1 MTCYQEELSNF
12 ARLDL
17 PWDSLSGCNILVTGA
32 TGLIGACLVKAL
44 MLNERKDYS
53 VYGMGRNAK
62 RAAGLF
68 QDFASDASFHFIQ
81 HDVTSPLVSD
91 IDFHFIIHAASNASP
106 NFFSRHPVEVIKSN
120 MNGVD
125 NLLSYGLRHGMKR
138 FLFVSSG
145 EVYGLHACVSTGEY
159 PLQFCNAELVCIRLK
174 HGLPAIQAHHSYA
187 LYVRVILKTHH
198 GVNDDWTIVHVHK
211 LFWDILPHTVAGTSG
226 ND

>member
-17 PWDSLSGCNILVTGA
+17 PWDSLSGSNILVTGA

-106 NFFSRHPVEVIKSN
+106 NFFSLHPVEVIKSN

-138 FLFVSSG
+138 FLFVLLLSG
-145 EVYGLHACVSTGEY
+145 
-159 PLQFCNAELVCIRLK
+159 
-174 HGLPAIQAHHSYA
+174 
-187 LYVRVILKTHH
+187 KTQKS
-198 GVNDDWTIVHVHK
+198 IK
-211 LFWDILPHTVAGTSG
+211 ILPEAP
-226 ND
+226 

>member
-106 NFFSRHPVEVIKSN
+106 NFFSRHPVEVIK
-120 MNGVD
+120 
-125 NLLSYGLRHGMKR
+125 R
-138 FLFVSSG
+138 SSI
-145 EVYGLHACVSTGEY
+145 
-159 PLQFCNAELVCIRLK
+159 N
-174 HGLPAIQAHHSYA
+174 
-187 LYVRVILKTHH
+187 
-198 GVNDDWTIVHVHK
+198 
-211 LFWDILPHTVAGTSG
+211 
-226 ND
+226 